1 MIRNITLDNDKIKH
15 MLSSVFDDDYKD
27 SVLVDALLNM
37 LSDSSI
43 DMLIHIMF
51 KPDYELL
58 SIGDYVKFKPSKYDF
73 NADVDTMIDLGIMKD
88 GYMYGEVLKDTSYGS
103 DFNPTYYK
111 MLLNTITLNDDGT
124 VIRQDHEV
132 NTIQITKIDKKD
144 IKYLSYEKKF

>member
-58 SIGDYVKFKPSKYDF
+58 SIGDYVK
-73 NADVDTMIDLGIMKD
+73 
-88 GYMYGEVLKDTSYGS
+88 
-103 DFNPTYYK
+103 
-111 MLLNTITLNDDGT
+111 
-124 VIRQDHEV
+124 
-132 NTIQITKIDKKD
+132 
-144 IKYLSYEKKF
+144 